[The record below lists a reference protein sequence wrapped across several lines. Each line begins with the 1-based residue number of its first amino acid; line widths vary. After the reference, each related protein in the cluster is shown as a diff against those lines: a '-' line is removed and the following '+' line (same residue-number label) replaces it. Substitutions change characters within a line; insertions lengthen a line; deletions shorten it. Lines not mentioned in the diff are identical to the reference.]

1 MNEGWP
7 VGSPFVMYLCLT
19 VPSKGGVS
27 IEFQRFVG
35 LTVLIWILTVCV
47 VMIQALLLWSLIG
60 IVLNSILH
68 IMNCKYQLQLFFL
81 CLDI

>member
-7 VGSPFVMYLCLT
+7 VGSPFVVYLCLT
-19 VPSKGGVS
+19 VPSKGGAS

-47 VMIQALLLWSLIG
+47 VMIQALLLW
-60 IVLNSILH
+60 
-68 IMNCKYQLQLFFL
+68 
-81 CLDI
+81 